1 MKKKYSDAAAQ
12 KKAMLEGYHAVED
25 ALRSLAEQAQDLRMG
40 YEVPEA
46 DKRAF
51 YAPEGF
57 RRLTIN
63 LPEDLH
69 KQMRLA
75 AIERDCTSTQ
85 IIERL
90 LIKELTK

>member
-1 MKKKYSDAAAQ
+1 MSKTTLTKP
-12 KKAMLEGYHAVED
+12 
-25 ALRSLAEQAQDLRMG
+25 SLAKPTLATSKVLAFAEGVDKRTT
-40 YEVPEA
+40 PKA
-46 DKRAF
+46 DKRIF

-63 LPEDLH
+63 LPEELH